1 MESIFVD
8 ILHNLLTLEHLAFDN
23 MVLFDEDSE
32 QHAIIYGKLNVVR
45 PGQLKSLSLSFNTS
59 GRYTS
64 NMMEN
69 GDDSMMM
76 KKCNDLFKFV
86 LGSCPLLEEFKLN
99 GWIGAYSALNLDF
112 RQHDQLKY
120 IGIDLKGCRY
130 YIFDNNFDM
139 KWKNVAIQML
149 KSDITQFELLHYYPY
164 FINLAWITNN
174 NVKLQLS
181 GSKASG

>member
-1 MESIFVD
+1 MCNWSNLVIAIFKTSTTLVLSI
-8 ILHNLLTLEHLAFDN
+8 
-23 MVLFDEDSE
+23 
-32 QHAIIYGKLNVVR
+32 
-45 PGQLKSLSLSFNTS
+45 SLPSAA
-59 GRYTS
+59 
-64 NMMEN
+64 
-69 GDDSMMM
+69 
-76 KKCNDLFKFV
+76 FKFV